1 MSSRHLILLRP
12 CDAGGARRRLGF
24 FQEDFKTYAH
34 QKEVSSLY
42 IDWGE
47 GKRKVEAIATY
58 VKRGSIT
65 DASVVDAWLRD
76 HCLTEVTNLL
86 LFELEVDEVKKE
98 HSFRYIGTAADILGI
113 IQEGNTRLKNTGR
126 TRF

>member
-1 MSSRHLILLRP
+1 MRNRHLVLLRP

-47 GKRKVEAIATY
+47 GKQKVEAIATY
-58 VKRGSIT
+58 VKKGSIT
-65 DASVVDAWLRD
+65 DASVVDAWLRG
-76 HCLTEVTNLL
+76 HCLIEATNLL

-98 HSFRYIGTAADILGI
+98 HSFRYIGTAADILEL
-113 IQEGNTRLKNTGR
+113 IQEGNTRLKNNDMA
-126 TRF
+126 RF